1 MNLNGSRNSG
11 LLSWVSSVGSGISG
25 FEEENPPSDPP
36 KSVFGEGDPSPT
48 VTGVGLVGFRVGP
61 GSLGWWVGSRVG
73 MDTPNGNKYLSPQ
86 NPFNA
91 SLSLILL
98 RFSQKLHSIN
108 QPNNNIDGYGIRIG
122 CRQTEAL

>member
-48 VTGVGLVGFRVGP
+48 VTSVGLVGFRVGP
-61 GSLGWWVGSRVG
+61 GSLGEWVGSRVG
-73 MDTPNGNKYLSPQ
+73 MDTPSCKHYEMLAKSIHSKKAKKY
-86 NPFNA
+86 NF
-91 SLSLILL
+91 
-98 RFSQKLHSIN
+98 
-108 QPNNNIDGYGIRIG
+108 
-122 CRQTEAL
+122 